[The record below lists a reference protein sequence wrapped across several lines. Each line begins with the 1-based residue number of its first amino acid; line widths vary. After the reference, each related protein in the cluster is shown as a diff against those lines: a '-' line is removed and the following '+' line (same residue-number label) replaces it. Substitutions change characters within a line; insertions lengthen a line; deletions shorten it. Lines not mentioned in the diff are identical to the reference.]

1 MINLIQNF
9 FKLKR
14 GWIFLFLFSL
24 NLPQHMCCVFQPDDD
39 RCFAHPSPVE
49 IIFLAFLEWHQF
61 TGRPP
66 FYVHFPLLALSL
78 FFPICDRK
86 KNTQKDDFNQRKV
99 CEAPISWSKYT
110 RNIVNPTTMEKDAT
124 PKMLLLVNVLCI

>member
-86 KNTQKDDFNQRKV
+86 KTPKKMISTSERCVKHPLAGQNTQETLLIQQQWK
-99 CEAPISWSKYT
+99 
-110 RNIVNPTTMEKDAT
+110 
-124 PKMLLLVNVLCI
+124 KMRLLKCFFW